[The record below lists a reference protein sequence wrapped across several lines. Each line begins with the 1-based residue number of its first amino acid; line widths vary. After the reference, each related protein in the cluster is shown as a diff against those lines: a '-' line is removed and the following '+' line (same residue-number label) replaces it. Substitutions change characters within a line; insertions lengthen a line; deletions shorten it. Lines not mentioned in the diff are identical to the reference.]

1 MLTSVAVVLAGAW
14 LIIYSQEKPS
24 TTLTLVF
31 GILVVVL
38 AVIDLLLVLRARRT
52 VVA

>member
-1 MLTSVAVVLAGAW
+1 MFTSIAVVLAGAW

-31 GILVVVL
+31 GIVIVVL
-38 AVIDLLLVLRARRT
+38 ALIDLLRPYVIRNRA
-52 VVA
+52 VP